1 MAGLGDEPLT
11 LDQSEIICN
20 ATRGRISCTPLKMLV
35 AESEMTLGGSVG
47 FDGSLDYLLE
57 VPVTKKLV
65 GREGYRILQGTTL
78 KVPIRGDRDQA
89 VFDSDAL
96 TKAISDLLG
105 QAAGKAAGKVIEQ
118 QVDKILPGLLDGLLG
133 K

>member
-1 MAGLGDEPLT
+1 
-11 LDQSEIICN
+11 
-20 ATRGRISCTPLKMLV
+20 
-35 AESEMTLGGSVG
+35 MTLGGSLG

-57 VPVTKKLV
+57 IPVTKKLV

-78 KVPIRGDRDQA
+78 KVPIRGDSDQT

-118 QVDKILPGLLDGLLG
+118 QVDKMLPGLLDGLLG
-133 K
+133 N